1 MPTPRCSFHSPR
13 QPGQLSGRSLAVAA
27 AGTACSADDAS
38 TAAAATAAPPLEMTV
53 IPTALPVAPRS
64 ATIVAP
70 PARGGYGNL
79 KRGGAAAPP
88 AAQPKAFPKSA
99 NFARMP
105 TGLEV
110 DDEDR
115 MPTPQ
120 SARAAVRS
128 WSSTGGMREATFK
141 KKRPPSNGAFGGGGL
156 SILAQAQKPYSQ
168 SSLTSADEEAA
179 DSDEEFS
186 VAMLVEELIL
196 RVENEGNGGAR
207 PAAAHAAVLAAAA
220 GGPREGLSRVS
231 SLSPRISQMDIDGP
245 SSREG

>member
-1 MPTPRCSFHSPR
+1 MKVVYSRSWTPPC
-13 QPGQLSGRSLAVAA
+13 QAA
-27 AGTACSADDAS
+27 
-38 TAAAATAAPPLEMTV
+38 L
-53 IPTALPVAPRS
+53 
-64 ATIVAP
+64 
-70 PARGGYGNL
+70 RGGT
-79 KRGGAAAPP
+79 
-88 AAQPKAFPKSA
+88 Q
-99 NFARMP
+99 
-105 TGLEV
+105 T
-110 DDEDR
+110 
-115 MPTPQ
+115 
-120 SARAAVRS
+120 
-128 WSSTGGMREATFK
+128 
-141 KKRPPSNGAFGGGGL
+141 
-156 SILAQAQKPYSQ
+156 QAQKPYSQ